1 MKRAPERMECADE
14 VAQLLPWFVNGTL
27 SDEDARR
34 VDAHLERCE
43 ACRMDAADQ
52 GRMLELLRAPEQVEY
67 SPQAGLRKLLSRLD
81 KFERADQAAPSAA
94 VVTKAGWRSAGNSVR
109 WLAAAVVIQGVA
121 LSTIAGV
128 ELLHQ
133 PSFERAAAYKTLTS
147 VRVEAASLRVAFV
160 PTTTLAELQDLLRA
174 NQLVALAGPSDAGI
188 FTLGLDPSAAG
199 EQAQAVVLARLR
211 ADPRVRFAEPLAPD
225 TPAR

>member
-1 MKRAPERMECADE
+1 MKREPERMECADE

-34 VDAHLERCE
+34 VDAHLEGCE

-52 GRMLELLRAPEQVEY
+52 GRMLELLRAPEQVEF
-67 SPQAGLRKLLSRLD
+67 SPQAGLRKLLGRLD
-81 KFERADQAAPSAA
+81 KQRAEQAAPSAA
-94 VVTKAGWRSAGNSVR
+94 VVTKPGWRSAGNSVR
-109 WLAAAVVIQGVA
+109 WLVAAVVIQGVA
-121 LSTIAGV
+121 LSTIAGLQ
-128 ELLHQ
+128 LLHQ
-133 PSFERAAAYKTLTS
+133 PSVERAAAYRTLTS
-147 VRVEAASLRVAFV
+147 VRVETASLRVAFV

-174 NQLVALAGPSDAGI
+174 NQLVAIAGPSDAGI
-188 FTLGLDPSAAG
+188 FTLGLDPSSTG